1 MININGKEA
10 SMKAKYLFIISLIIT
25 LFFCSNT
32 IAELKTIQLITTGG
46 AISGTQKNMLSGKF
60 KLGARNAETL
70 VASNIEILEL
80 ADIRFNELY
89 NLPSQEITTK
99 HWIKLAKEIEKAV
112 NDITIDAVV
121 ITHGTDTLDE
131 TAYFLNLT
139 IKTKKP
145 IIITGAIRAALH
157 PSSDSAQNL
166 IDSVR
171 VAIND
176 KAKSKGVLVVSNGK
190 IISARQVQKNYN
202 HSLDAIES
210 SEIGLLGYVHNEIV
224 DFHTTSI
231 KKHTL
236 YSEFDIKTISDLPE
250 VDIIYTY
257 AGGTNLHITKPIKGL
272 VVAGVGAGNM
282 NKETIKKL
290 KELQKNNIQVVRST
304 RNIGAPLY
312 SSQSSEINDKFL
324 NFISSN
330 NLSPQKAR
338 ILLML
343 SLEKTK
349 DPSKIRSYFETH

>member
-1 MININGKEA
+1 M
-10 SMKAKYLFIISLIIT
+10 
-25 LFFCSNT
+25 
-32 IAELKTIQLITTGG
+32 
-46 AISGTQKNMLSGKF
+46 
-60 KLGARNAETL
+60 
-70 VASNIEILEL
+70 
-80 ADIRFNELY
+80 
-89 NLPSQEITTK
+89 
-99 HWIKLAKEIEKAV
+99 
-112 NDITIDAVV
+112 
-121 ITHGTDTLDE
+121 
-131 TAYFLNLT
+131 
-139 IKTKKP
+139 
-145 IIITGAIRAALH
+145 
-157 PSSDSAQNL
+157 
-166 IDSVR
+166 
-171 VAIND
+171 
-176 KAKSKGVLVVSNGK
+176 
-190 IISARQVQKNYN
+190 
-202 HSLDAIES
+202 
-210 SEIGLLGYVHNEIV
+210 
-224 DFHTTSI
+224 
-231 KKHTL
+231 

-257 AGGTNLHITKPIKGL
+257 AGGTNLHITKPIEGL